1 MHELALF
8 ATIEKCLKK
17 KPQSE
22 AVHLESLHLL
32 NVAGEVR
39 AEELANSLI
48 NLFQVRFV
56 VQCRFR
62 SYSYQAAVWQKLGET
77 ARALER
83 MNWIPLRCED
93 QRWATYN

>member
-1 MHELALF
+1 MF

-17 KPQSE
+17 SRNRRRSIW
-22 AVHLESLHLL
+22 SLHLL

-39 AEELANSLI
+39 TEELANSVI

-83 MNWIPLRCED
+83 MDWIPLRCED